1 MVRKF
6 YGLGIHHETLAEI
19 ADDMS
24 LKRER
29 VRQIRDKAI
38 RKISKNASSKV
49 LKHFLRNNGYK
60 TPSLSGLYPGA
71 RSFLFLLLC
80 FLVFRFLVQSI
91 LTGSNAHALVEV
103 CIETLTGTETSHF
116 CNVFYTHFGISL
128 VSKQ

>member
-1 MVRKF
+1 MQSDTTHYRSIYLYHVENEELSGITEVTAAHEMLHAAWIRLDEREKEVVRKF

-49 LKHFLRNNGYK
+49 LKHFLRK
-60 TPSLSGLYPGA
+60 
-71 RSFLFLLLC
+71 
-80 FLVFRFLVQSI
+80 
-91 LTGSNAHALVEV
+91 
-103 CIETLTGTETSHF
+103 
-116 CNVFYTHFGISL
+116 
-128 VSKQ
+128 

>member
-1 MVRKF
+1 MSIDQPISEGYQYTLLDILVNQDVDMADDNVAFQQMLKDLNNCVDLLDEREKEVVRKF

-49 LKHFLRNNGYK
+49 LKHFLRK
-60 TPSLSGLYPGA
+60 
-71 RSFLFLLLC
+71 
-80 FLVFRFLVQSI
+80 
-91 LTGSNAHALVEV
+91 
-103 CIETLTGTETSHF
+103 
-116 CNVFYTHFGISL
+116 
-128 VSKQ
+128 